1 MITPRLK
8 MITEHIYTKSV
19 ADIGTDHAYVPI
31 YLIQNSISDKA
42 VAADIKKGPLEIA
55 RSNIEK
61 YGLSDKISL
70 RLGAGLS
77 PIGIN
82 EFETCII
89 AGMGGET
96 IAQILADDA
105 WALDGAHLL
114 LLQAMTAQPYLRQY
128 LAAHGGVIQ
137 KESLCREGQRIYTVM
152 TVVGGGKR
160 EQKKLSACCISDA
173 LLRDPMAEEY
183 IHKLLHREQKIAHS
197 LETAKHQKPEELHM
211 HREMIAVLSQALHAL
226 GKDD

>member
-1 MITPRLK
+1 
-8 MITEHIYTKSV
+8 
-19 ADIGTDHAYVPI
+19 
-31 YLIQNSISDKA
+31 
-42 VAADIKKGPLEIA
+42 
-55 RSNIEK
+55 
-61 YGLSDKISL
+61 
-70 RLGAGLS
+70 
-77 PIGIN
+77 
-82 EFETCII
+82 
-89 AGMGGET
+89 MGGET
-96 IAQILADDA
+96 IAQILGDDA

-152 TVVGGGKR
+152 TVVGGGTR